1 MAEGVGEGQATS
13 ASTGTPAAFISYASQ
28 DAAIAAALVA
38 ALERHGV
45 ACWIA
50 PRDVEAGAL
59 YADAIVRAI
68 GGARTFVLVLS
79 ASAIASSHVG
89 KEVERA
95 SSKKRPILA
104 FRIDTAPLTPA
115 FEYFLS
121 ESQWIEA
128 QAENAEAVYAK
139 LIGAIRKSALAA
151 PGNSPAVTPSAG
163 TAPAARP
170 IRGRSRILL
179 AAGLAGVL
187 VTIVALLADKYW
199 LTKRDTAEQRP
210 TPVANIVND
219 KSIAVLPFIDMSEK
233 KDQEYFSDGLSEE
246 LIDLL
251 VKVPDLR
258 VPARTS
264 SFYFKGK
271 SEDIPTIAK
280 RLLVANV
287 LEGSVRKSGN
297 HLRVTVQLIRADNG
311 YNLWSEIYDR
321 QLDDIFKLQDEIA
334 TAVVGALKLK
344 LLAPT
349 VGSNRQTANPEA
361 YNHYLNGRH
370 LLSRDNWLVDR
381 SAAAAFRAA
390 VNLDPNYAIAWAGLA
405 EAEFDAA
412 EELDLPSVAE
422 LDAQRQQALRHADKA
437 IALQPGLADGYAARG
452 YIRSWGQWEFH
463 AAGED
468 FRHALALEPEN
479 FHLLFEYSLAV
490 LLPTGRLD
498 EAVAAT
504 EKALTAD
511 PLNSTYWRSLG
522 SLQLSRSNYPAAV
535 DALQRSLEINPE
547 QSNTAALLAY
557 TFIFA
562 GQPAKALVMSQR
574 ATSEVFR
581 QQGAALAEHDLGHAP
596 EAQRQLSEL
605 ISKNSVTAAY
615 QIAEVYAWWGD
626 KDHAFHWL
634 DSAYAQHDAGLTIV
648 KVDALLRSLR
658 SDLRYKALLR
668 KMNLLE

>member
-1 MAEGVGEGQATS
+1 VAEGVGEGQATS
-13 ASTGTPAAFISYASQ
+13 AGTGTPDAFISYASQ

-68 GGARTFVLVLS
+68 SAARVFVLVLS

-95 SSKKRPILA
+95 SSKQRPILA
-104 FRIDTAPLTPA
+104 FRTDTAPLTPA

-128 QAENAEAVYAK
+128 QAGNTEAAYAK

-151 PGNSPAVTPSAG
+151 PGNRPAVIPSAG
-163 TAPAARP
+163 TAPPARP
-170 IRGRSRILL
+170 TRGRNRILL
-179 AAGLAGVL
+179 AAGLAVVL
-187 VTIVALLADKYW
+187 VTSAALLADKYW
-199 LTKRDTAEQRP
+199 LAKRDTAEQRT
-210 TPVANIVND
+210 TPATNIVSD

-287 LEGSVRKSGN
+287 LEGSVRKSGD

-311 YNLWSEIYDR
+311 YNLWSETYDR
-321 QLDDIFKLQDEIA
+321 QLEDIFKLQDEIA

-349 VGSNRQTANPEA
+349 TGSNRQTANPEA
-361 YNHYLNGRH
+361 YNQYLIGRH
-370 LLSRDNWLVDR
+370 LLLSDNWVVDR
-381 SAAAAFRAA
+381 SAAVAFRAA
-390 VNLDPNYAIAWAGLA
+390 VNLDPNYAVAWAGLA
-405 EAEFDAA
+405 EAEFEAA
-412 EELDLPSVAE
+412 EDLSSVAE
-422 LDAQRQQALRHADKA
+422 LDAQRQQALRDADKA
-437 IALQPGLADGYAARG
+437 IRLQPDLADGYAARG
-452 YIRSWGQWEFH
+452 GIRSWGLWQFQ

-468 FRHALALEPEN
+468 FRRALALEPEN
-479 FHLLFEYSLAV
+479 YDVLVMYSRAV

-504 EKALTAD
+504 EKALKAD
-511 PLNSTYWRSLG
+511 PLNSSYWRRLG
-522 SLQLSRSNYPAAV
+522 YLQMFRGNSPAAV
-535 DALQRSLEINPE
+535 HALQRSLEINPE
-547 QSNTAALLAY
+547 QSNTAGLLAY
-557 TFIFA
+557 TFILA
-562 GQPAKALVMSQR
+562 GQPASALSISQR
-574 ATSEVFR
+574 ATSGVFR
-581 QQGAALAEHDLGHAP
+581 LQGAALAEHDLGHTQ

-626 KDHAFHWL
+626 EDQAFRWL
-634 DSAYAQHDAGLTIV
+634 DSAYAQHDAGLTFV
-648 KVDALLRSLR
+648 KGDPLLRGLR
-658 SDLRYKALLR
+658 SDPRYRALLR
-668 KMNLLE
+668 KMNLE

>member
-1 MAEGVGEGQATS
+1 VAEGVGEGQATG
-13 ASTGTPAAFISYASQ
+13 ASTGTADAFISYASQ

-38 ALERHGV
+38 ALEQHGV

-68 GGARTFVLVLS
+68 GGARVFVLVLS

-104 FRIDTAPLTPA
+104 FRTDTAPLTPA

-128 QAENAEAVYAK
+128 QAENSEAAYAK
-139 LIGAIRKSALAA
+139 LIGAIRKPALAA
-151 PGNSPAVTPSAG
+151 PGSSPAVTPSAA
-163 TAPAARP
+163 TAPAAPP
-170 IRGRSRILL
+170 IVGGRNRILL
-179 AAGLAGVL
+179 ATGLAVVL

-199 LTKRDTAEQRP
+199 LAKRDTAEQRT
-210 TPVANIVND
+210 TPATNIVSD
-219 KSIAVLPFIDMSEK
+219 KSIAVLPFIDMSEQ

-287 LEGSVRKSGN
+287 LEGSVRKSGD

-311 YNLWSEIYDR
+311 YNLWSETYDR
-321 QLDDIFKLQDEIA
+321 QVEDIFKLQDEIA

-349 VGSNRQTANPEA
+349 TGSNRQTANPEA
-361 YNHYLNGRH
+361 YNQYLIGRH
-370 LLSRDNWLVDR
+370 LLLSENWVVDR
-381 SAAAAFRAA
+381 SAAAAFGAA
-390 VNLDPNYAIAWAGLA
+390 AKLDPNYAIAWAGLA
-405 EAEFDAA
+405 EADFDAA
-412 EELDLPSVAE
+412 EDVPSVAE
-422 LDAQRQQALRHADKA
+422 LVAQRQQAQREADKA
-437 IALQPGLADGYAARG
+437 IALQPDLADGYAVRG
-452 YIRSWGQWEFH
+452 YIRSWGLWQFQ

-468 FRHALALEPEN
+468 FRRALALEPEN
-479 FHLLFEYSLAV
+479 YDVLVMYARAV

-498 EAVAAT
+498 EAVSII
-504 EKALTAD
+504 EKALKTD
-511 PLNSTYWRSLG
+511 PLNSSYWRRLG
-522 SLQLSRSNYPAAV
+522 YDQTFRGNYPAAV
-535 DALQRSLEINPE
+535 DALQRSLEINPQ
-547 QSNTAALLAY
+547 QSNTAGLLAY
-557 TFIFA
+557 AFILA
-562 GQPAKALVMSQR
+562 GEPARALSISQR
-574 ATSEVFR
+574 ATAEVFR
-581 QQGAALAEHDLGHAP
+581 QQGAALAEHDLGHAQ

-605 ISKNSVTAAY
+605 ISKGSVTAAY

-626 KDHAFHWL
+626 KDQAFRWL
-634 DSAYAQHDAGLTIV
+634 DSAYAQHDAGFTFV
-648 KVDALLRSLR
+648 KGDPLLRGLR
-658 SDLRYKALLR
+658 SDPRYKALLR
-668 KMNLLE
+668 KMNLPQ